1 MSKSMEEAGAH
12 LVIGTLLEA
21 AIRDQQAIEAAVGT
35 LDRAI
40 DTMQRASAV
49 LPDTVAKE
57 VDASLKA
64 AINGAAETLVKRFED
79 ANVKAARASAA
90 YEEAAAFSIWRIVI
104 PALGITALA
113 GTAIVIAAWMAMP
126 NLTEVQA
133 LRNERD
139 RLQHDL
145 SILEQR
151 GAKSDATTCQ
161 LSNKSKRV
169 RLCVKLDPQYGD
181 QWGGYRIVADK

>member
-1 MSKSMEEAGAH
+1 MSKSTEEAGAH

-21 AIRDQQAIEAAVGT
+21 AIRDQQAIKEAVGT
-35 LDRAI
+35 LNRAT
-40 DTMQRASAV
+40 DTLRRASEV

-64 AINGAAETLVKRFED
+64 AINGAADTLVKRFED
-79 ANVKAARASAA
+79 ANVKAARASTA
-90 YEEAAAFSIWRIVI
+90 YKEAAEFSMWRIVI

-113 GTAIVIAAWMAMP
+113 GAVIVIAAWMAMP

-145 SILEQR
+145 SILEER
-151 GAKSDATTCQ
+151 GAKSDTRTCQ
-161 LSNKSKRV
+161 LTTKSKRG